1 MLPRQFQ
8 RARGMRLG
16 NGVSLPKG
24 PLLWAV
30 LAVGLGVVGLLL
42 VALLRMGS
50 VPEQTTVTL
59 ELPVEQ

>member
-8 RARGMRLG
+8 RPKGMTFG

-24 PLLWAV
+24 PVLWAV
-30 LAVGLGVVGLLL
+30 LAVGVGVVGLLL

-50 VPEQTTVTL
+50 APEQTVVTVA
-59 ELPVEQ
+59 LPVER